1 MTALLVIAGVIA
13 TLGCVV
19 IALIVWESF
28 TRRVPAVAPAPA
40 GPSATPFDWRAT
52 LKKSVPWVVGV
63 AVVFVLC
70 VGMYLMPSLSSKD
83 IDWKLW
89 IPIAVVLAGA
99 INGLRY
105 AGKNSVWLT
114 VIVIVGCLAWLGMY
128 VYYGDKAPEVAK
140 TIRERNYEKFKNSG
154 GASSGNTTSA
164 GEKEAEIEW
173 VVTNL
178 PVQLPMDD
186 QGVYV
191 PGKWSSPWEKPR
203 GANHRCEYY
212 SDVGVGRWY
221 AIKTGENAKPLN
233 LPSKEYEY
241 VRLDDSFKTYY
252 FMILLEGKGGFEVIQ
267 RCPA

>member
-1 MTALLVIAGVIA
+1 MAENN
-13 TLGCVV
+13 VV
-19 IALIVWESF
+19 AKLKESF
-28 TRRVPAVAPAPA
+28 ASGTEKRA
-40 GPSATPFDWRAT
+40 AT
-52 LKKSVPWVVGV
+52 KKISGNAMTVGV
-63 AVVFVLC
+63 VVAVIGVFISVVNWLASKSDDGFLNLLIILALGISIYGLKFSTGAAKYYTQI
-70 VGMYLMPSLSSKD
+70 VGIGILVTLGMYLVYGSYAPTVFKDWQKDFVQSHKDRVAQKTPSSASVGT
-83 IDWKLW
+83 
-89 IPIAVVLAGA
+89 PRGA
-99 INGLRY
+99 
-105 AGKNSVWLT
+105 S
-114 VIVIVGCLAWLGMY
+114 
-128 VYYGDKAPEVAK
+128 APEEEKAEK
-140 TIRERNYEKFKNSG
+140 T
-154 GASSGNTTSA
+154 
-164 GEKEAEIEW
+164 EW